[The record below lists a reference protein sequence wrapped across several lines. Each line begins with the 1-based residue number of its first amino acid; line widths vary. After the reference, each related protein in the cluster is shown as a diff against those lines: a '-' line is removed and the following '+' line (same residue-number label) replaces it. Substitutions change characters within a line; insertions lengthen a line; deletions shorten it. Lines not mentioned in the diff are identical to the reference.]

1 MATGADQDDP
11 WEASCE
17 IELMEEQAT
26 DAHETHCFCGWRGG
40 QENAKPAAVVV
51 WESWQSTTSDTKHL
65 EAALRRRLDKGS
77 VDMAVD
83 SHVNSY
89 VDISRGCWH
98 LLCLCCGSLSL

>member
-40 QENAKPAAVVV
+40 HKNAEPAAVDGMG
-51 WESWQSTTSDTKHL
+51 EL
-65 EAALRRRLDKGS
+65 
-77 VDMAVD
+77 AVH
-83 SHVNSY
+83 SS
-89 VDISRGCWH
+89 
-98 LLCLCCGSLSL
+98 